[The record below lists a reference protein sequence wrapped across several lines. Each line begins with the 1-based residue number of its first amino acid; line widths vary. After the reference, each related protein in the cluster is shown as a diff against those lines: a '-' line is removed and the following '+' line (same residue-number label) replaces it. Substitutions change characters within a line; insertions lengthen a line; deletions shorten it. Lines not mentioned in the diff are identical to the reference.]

1 MEGLTYTELR
11 LLSERLGE
19 QAERQ
24 GDAGAEFSVP
34 TWSLLNSLEGLGY
47 RYLMSMKFLQVVTS
61 DQFVSGTGT
70 FDIKEFVWTLH
81 KNKDDW
87 EMSS

>member
-1 MEGLTYTELR
+1 MTE
-11 LLSERLGE
+11 
-19 QAERQ
+19 
-24 GDAGAEFSVP
+24 
-34 TWSLLNSLEGLGY
+34 
-47 RYLMSMKFLQVVTS
+47 KFLQVVTS

-81 KNKDDW
+81 KKKDDW